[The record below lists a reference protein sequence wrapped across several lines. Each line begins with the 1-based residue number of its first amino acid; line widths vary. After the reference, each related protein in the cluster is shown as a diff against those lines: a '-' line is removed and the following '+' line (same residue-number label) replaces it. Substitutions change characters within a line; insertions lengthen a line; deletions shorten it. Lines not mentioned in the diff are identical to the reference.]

1 MLSVPF
7 TQICFLK
14 LQQQNSFMKLFTTAL
29 LLSSSLLSAGALTHK
44 QMMHTGKN
52 IYEATC
58 ISCHGVNGTTD
69 PEMKL
74 VVRPRQ
80 LSKSILSEEQMF
92 QIVKH
97 GAHSFG
103 AHADI
108 MPTFQYVYD
117 DNQIRS
123 VVHYVSQSFNKHR
136 TARIQK
142 LLDESTKLSAK
153 QKAKRLK
160 VGEKIFRRKCGM
172 CHGTTGNGQSEY
184 VEQSKADENF
194 IYPYNLQ
201 KILLSEDQIFLYAKF
216 GGHFWGTAKNDMPSW
231 KKRYND
237 VKLKSVA
244 YYVSQKIKKQNNL
257 K

>member
-1 MLSVPF
+1 
-7 TQICFLK
+7 
-14 LQQQNSFMKLFTTAL
+14 MKLFTAAL
-29 LLSSSLLSAGALTHK
+29 ILSTSLFGAEGLTHE
-44 QMMHTGKN
+44 QMMQTGKN
-52 IYEATC
+52 IYETTC
-58 ISCHGVNGTTD
+58 ISCHGVNGNTD

-80 LSKSILSEEQMF
+80 LSKSILSEDQMF

-97 GAHSFG
+97 GAHTFG

-108 MPTFQYVYD
+108 MPTFKYVYD

-123 VVHYVSQSFNKHR
+123 VAHYVSQSFNKER
-136 TARIQK
+136 TQRIEK
-142 LLDESTKLSAK
+142 LLNESTKLSSE
-153 QKAKRLK
+153 QKAQRLK
-160 VGEKIFRRKCGM
+160 VGAKIFRRKCGM
-172 CHGTTGNGQSEY
+172 CHGITGNGESEY

-201 KILLSEDQIFLYAKF
+201 KILLSEEQIFLYAKF

-244 YYVSQKIKKQNNL
+244 HYVAQKIKKPNNPQE
-257 K
+257 